1 MPRPTS
7 LQIYVPPELAA
18 QVREAAA
25 ADGLAVSE
33 WLRSQVKKAVEMPAV
48 GAADGDL
55 LGKLYRQ
62 SLFAFVGL
70 DALLA
75 GHPDSTLR
83 ERAHSAWKARCKE
96 AGMGVAAPAKSDA
109 APTKGAVK

>member
-1 MPRPTS
+1 MPRPIS
-7 LQIYVPPELAA
+7 LQVYVSPELAE
-18 QVREAAA
+18 QVRAAA
-25 ADGLAVSE
+25 EADGLAVSE
-33 WLRSQVKKAVEMPAV
+33 WLRSQLKKVLTSGPIGTSEQA
-48 GAADGDL
+48 L

-75 GHPDSTLR
+75 GHPDHTLR

-96 AGMGVAAPAKSDA
+96 GGIAATPTTGGAK
-109 APTKGAVK
+109 

>member
-1 MPRPTS
+1 MPRPIS
-7 LQIYVPPELAA
+7 LQVYVSPELAE
-18 QVREAAA
+18 QVRRAAE

-33 WLRSQVKKAVEMPAV
+33 WLRAQLKKVLASGPI
-48 GAADGDL
+48 GASEQAL

-70 DALLA
+70 DALLS
-75 GHPDSTLR
+75 GHPDHTLR

-96 AGMGVAAPAKSDA
+96 AGIAAT
-109 APTKGAVK
+109 PTKGGAK

>member
-1 MPRPTS
+1 MPRPIS
-7 LQIYVPPELAA
+7 LQVYVSPELAE
-18 QVREAAA
+18 QVRSAAE

-33 WLRSQVKKAVEMPAV
+33 WLRSQVKKVLASGPI
-48 GAADGDL
+48 GAGDQAL

-70 DALLA
+70 DALLS
-75 GHPDSTLR
+75 GHPDHTLR

-96 AGMGVAAPAKSDA
+96 AGIAATPAKG
-109 APTKGAVK
+109 GAK

>member
-1 MPRPTS
+1 MPRPIS
-7 LQIYVPPELAA
+7 LQVSVSPELAE
-18 QVREAAA
+18 QVRSAAA

-33 WLRSQVKKAVEMPAV
+33 WLRSQLTKALSGGSS
-48 GAADGDL
+48 GAGDPGL

-75 GHPDSTLR
+75 GHPDHTLR
-83 ERAHSAWKARCKE
+83 ERAHAAWKARCKE
-96 AGMGVAAPAKSDA
+96 VGMGNAAPAKSTA
-109 APTKGAVK
+109 APTKGGAK

>member
-1 MPRPTS
+1 MPRPIS
-7 LQIYVPPELAA
+7 LQVYVSPELAE
-18 QVREAAA
+18 QVRSAAE

-33 WLRSQVKKAVEMPAV
+33 WLRSQLKKVLASSPI
-48 GAADGDL
+48 GASEQAL

-70 DALLA
+70 DALLS
-75 GHPDSTLR
+75 GHPDHTLR

-96 AGMGVAAPAKSDA
+96 AGMAAT
-109 APTKGAVK
+109 PTKGGGK

>member
-1 MPRPTS
+1 MPRPIS
-7 LQIYVPPELAA
+7 LQVYVSPELAE
-18 QVREAAA
+18 QVRSAAE

-33 WLRSQVKKAVEMPAV
+33 WLRSQLKKVLASGPI
-48 GAADGDL
+48 GASDQAL

-70 DALLA
+70 DALLS
-75 GHPDSTLR
+75 GHPDHTLR

-96 AGMGVAAPAKSDA
+96 AGMAAT
-109 APTKGAVK
+109 PTKGGGK

>member
-1 MPRPTS
+1 MPRPIS
-7 LQIYVPPELAA
+7 LQVYVSPELAE
-18 QVREAAA
+18 QVRSAAE

-33 WLRSQVKKAVEMPAV
+33 WLRSQVKKVLASGPI
-48 GAADGDL
+48 GAGDQAL

-70 DALLA
+70 DALLS
-75 GHPDSTLR
+75 GHPDHTLR

-96 AGMGVAAPAKSDA
+96 AGIAATPVKGGAK
-109 APTKGAVK
+109 